1 MKNLFEFLI
10 IALVNLTMTGQ
21 ELKFE
26 KPALTDPLAVAL
38 EMQNLAID
46 YEHLRKE
53 NHKKALAFF
62 TLNTTNYPGSS
73 NAFDSLGE
81 VYMLMGDNENAI
93 QNYKKSLALDSS
105 NENAKEMIRK
115 LE

>member
-1 MKNLFEFLI
+1 
-10 IALVNLTMTGQ
+10 MTGQ

-81 VYMLMGDNENAI
+81 VYILMGDNENAI
-93 QNYKKSLALDSS
+93 QNYRKSLALDSS